1 MDQGH
6 PIEVLEDLIAAR
18 GEPLRRT
25 ATLLAGSPDEGEDLL
40 QAALER
46 AFRRWRSISGDP
58 EGYLRRTMYNLA
70 ADGWRRRQAWRARVP
85 LLGHP
90 ASTPDETDAV
100 ADRDRLIRLLRD
112 LPPRQR
118 TAIVLRYWEDLPDEE
133 AARAMGCTPST
144 VRSAA
149 SRGLAR
155 LRELTASPSSPE
167 NPVAPADPMSTGNP
181 EHPAGSARETPT
193 RNAS

>member
-1 MDQGH
+1 MDPGH
-6 PIEVLEDLIAAR
+6 PIEMLEDLLASR
-18 GEPLRRT
+18 GEHLRRT

-46 AFRRWRSISGDP
+46 AFRKWRSISGDP

-70 ADGWRRRQAWRARVP
+70 ADGWRRRQAWRAKVP

-90 ASTPDETDAV
+90 ATAPDATHAID
-100 ADRDRLIRLLRD
+100 DRDSLIRLLRD

-118 TAIVLRYWEDLPDEE
+118 AAIVLRYWEDLPDEE
-133 AARAMGCTPST
+133 AARAMGCTAST

-155 LRELTASPSSPE
+155 LRELTGTAREASACE
-167 NPVAPADPMSTGNP
+167 ISTGNEP
-181 EHPAGSARETPT
+181 
-193 RNAS
+193 

>member
-1 MDQGH
+1 MRPGR
-6 PIEVLEDLIAAR
+6 PIEVLEDLLDDR
-18 GEPLRRT
+18 GEHLRRT
-25 ATLLAGSPDEGEDLL
+25 ATLLAGSADEGEDLL
-40 QAALER
+40 QGALER

-90 ASTPDETDAV
+90 AATPDGTDAV
-100 ADRDRLIRLLRD
+100 DDRDRLIRLLRD

-118 TAIVLRYWEDLPDEE
+118 TAIVLRYWEDLSDEE

-155 LRELTASPSSPE
+155 LRELAGSPGSPGSPEKPANLDNLDNPASTAS
-167 NPVAPADPMSTGNP
+167 
-181 EHPAGSARETPT
+181 ETPT